1 MAELK
6 QMVDKG
12 VWHGIKVSGLSIA
25 QRRAIIRSSM
35 FLKDKYSASGVF
47 DKFKARLVAGGEE
60 KDKGLYENLSSPTA
74 ATSSVLTVAAIAA
87 SEGRNV
93 ITIDIGGAFLNA
105 DIAPTGIQV
114 HMRLDR
120 VMTQMLMQI
129 DPTYQQYVEADGSMV
144 VQLDKALYGCVEAA
158 ALWYADLRSK
168 LEYDGFVANPY
179 DPCVLN
185 KLGAD
190 GVQITIAVHVDDLLV
205 TSTSNYNFASL
216 ERYLQSVF
224 PAISVHRGEV
234 LDYIGM
240 TFDFTVPGEVS
251 ITMENCVR
259 DILSECGVT
268 APRATP
274 AAETLFDVRSDV
286 EKASL
291 SEVKYFHTYVAKI
304 LYLAKRVRPECL
316 TAVSFLTT
324 RVHDCDID
332 DMAKLKRLL
341 GYLLGTR
348 DRGIVLRIGEHM
360 TVRAFIDAAYG
371 VHTSSGKS
379 HTGCAIVLGN
389 AGALFCKSTKQK
401 IVTKSSTEA
410 ELVGLSDTATQ
421 AIHMRNFV
429 QAQGYEVGPA
439 IIYQDN
445 MSCMALM
452 KRGGPGSERSRH
464 INIRHFWLCEKVR
477 DGEVIIEHLGTEKMF
492 ANALT
497 KPV

>member
-1 MAELK
+1 
-6 QMVDKG
+6 
-12 VWHGIKVSGLSIA
+12 
-25 QRRAIIRSSM
+25 M

-47 DKFKARLVAGGEE
+47 DKFKARLVAGGDQQ
-60 KDKGLYENLSSPTA
+60 DKGLYENLSSPTA

-168 LEYDGFVANPY
+168 LEYDGFVANAY

-185 KLGAD
+185 KHGAD

-205 TSTSNYNFASL
+205 TSASNDNIAFL

-234 LDYIGM
+234 LHYIGM

-286 EKASL
+286 EKAS
-291 SEVKYFHTYVAKI
+291 S
-304 LYLAKRVRPECL
+304 
-316 TAVSFLTT
+316 
-324 RVHDCDID
+324 
-332 DMAKLKRLL
+332 
-341 GYLLGTR
+341 
-348 DRGIVLRIGEHM
+348 
-360 TVRAFIDAAYG
+360 
-371 VHTSSGKS
+371 
-379 HTGCAIVLGN
+379 
-389 AGALFCKSTKQK
+389 
-401 IVTKSSTEA
+401 
-410 ELVGLSDTATQ
+410 
-421 AIHMRNFV
+421 
-429 QAQGYEVGPA
+429 
-439 IIYQDN
+439 
-445 MSCMALM
+445 
-452 KRGGPGSERSRH
+452 
-464 INIRHFWLCEKVR
+464 
-477 DGEVIIEHLGTEKMF
+477 
-492 ANALT
+492 
-497 KPV
+497 